1 METLYFVMGMLSV
14 VVLLAVGGM
23 VMMVRKTGNLEK
35 EVTNL
40 QDLLRE
46 EVRDILNTAA
56 RSEHEFG
63 TQLDKLEALLD
74 KKEDEL
80 IDYAD
85 KLYKNH
91 EDSIQDL
98 TFNLKTSVNE
108 LYRYVD
114 SRTDKMA
121 DGFSKH
127 IADINRQI
135 MSGEQWA
142 LYNEGPTKD

>member
-80 IDYAD
+80 IRYAD
-85 KLYKNH
+85 ELHSKH
-91 EDSIQDL
+91 EDDL
-98 TFNLKTSVNE
+98 NE

>member
-80 IDYAD
+80 IKYAD

-121 DGFSKH
+121 SGISLH
-127 IADINRQI
+127 IADINKEI
-135 MSGEQWA
+135 DA
-142 LYNEGPTKD
+142 LK

>member
-80 IDYAD
+80 IKYAD
-85 KLYKNH
+85 ELHAKN
-91 EDSIQDL
+91 EDSIQNL

-121 DGFSKH
+121 SGISLH
-127 IADINRQI
+127 IADINKEIDSLR
-135 MSGEQWA
+135 
-142 LYNEGPTKD
+142 